1 MLRIRIANVAD
12 FSKVRNDRT
21 AIVLYEEQHA
31 QAATPTASIRPSNA
45 GRRGD
50 GAAFLLCHSMGH
62 GPNTRFWFQVQ
73 DLGLTDE
80 AFESLLLL
88 ASSAFAAPSI
98 CILHLKT
105 SMPLSR

>member
-62 GPNTRFWFQVQ
+62 GPNTHGFGSRFK
-73 DLGLTDE
+73 
-80 AFESLLLL
+80 
-88 ASSAFAAPSI
+88 I
-98 CILHLKT
+98 
-105 SMPLSR
+105 